1 MIEHFKN
8 RPSGRFFHTKG
19 AFLATIFYAHDA
31 HPDALKRKTIAVFG
45 YGSQGHA
52 QALNLRESGYNV
64 IIGLDP
70 DARNRAARPRRWF

>member
-1 MIEHFKN
+1 M
-8 RPSGRFFHTKG
+8 
-19 AFLATIFYAHDA
+19 ATIFYAHDA

-52 QALNLRESGYNV
+52 QALNLRESGYSV

-70 DARNRAARPRRWF
+70 ERGTAKRAREDGFEVACTRRSSEARRLSSDPHA

>member
-1 MIEHFKN
+1 M
-8 RPSGRFFHTKG
+8 
-19 AFLATIFYAHDA
+19 
-31 HPDALKRKTIAVFG
+31 FG

-70 DARNRAARPRRWF
+70 TRGTAKRAREDGFEVVSPAEAASAPIISRF